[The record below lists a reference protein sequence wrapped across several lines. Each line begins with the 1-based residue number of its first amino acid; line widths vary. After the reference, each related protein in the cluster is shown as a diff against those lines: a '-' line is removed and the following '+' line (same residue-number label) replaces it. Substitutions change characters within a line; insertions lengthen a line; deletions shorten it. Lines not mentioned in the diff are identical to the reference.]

1 MISNL
6 FNSKKKSFSFSDVHN
21 TNSLFFWSLR
31 FALMRFDHRVCIDFM
46 LEDSVFYSLHEMK
59 NKISKMRYKGG
70 STFTQLAL
78 KEVKDKIF
86 QGATRAGVPKTCIL
100 MTDGKTY
107 GGSDKVIQP
116 SKELR
121 VSYNRLQNRWRAS
134 LYRSIDDVSRHLTS
148 SDSLGVLSIIQ
159 NGRKSR
165 SRNVGNTSVRV
176 EIFCTKWSTSR
187 GGALD
192 RSVRSNRNLPYH
204 FQKFS
209 FPDLL
214 W

>member
-1 MISNL
+1 
-6 FNSKKKSFSFSDVHN
+6 
-21 TNSLFFWSLR
+21 
-31 FALMRFDHRVCIDFM
+31 MRFDHRVCIDFT

-116 SKELR
+116 SKDLR
-121 VSYNRLQNRWRAS
+121 VSYNRLQNR
-134 LYRSIDDVSRHLTS
+134 
-148 SDSLGVLSIIQ
+148 
-159 NGRKSR
+159 
-165 SRNVGNTSVRV
+165 
-176 EIFCTKWSTSR
+176 
-187 GGALD
+187 
-192 RSVRSNRNLPYH
+192 
-204 FQKFS
+204 
-209 FPDLL
+209 
-214 W
+214 